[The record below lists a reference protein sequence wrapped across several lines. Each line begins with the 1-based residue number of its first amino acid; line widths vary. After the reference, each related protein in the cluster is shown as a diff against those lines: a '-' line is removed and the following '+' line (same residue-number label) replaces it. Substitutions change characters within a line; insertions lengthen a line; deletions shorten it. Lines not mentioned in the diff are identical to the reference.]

1 MLKDP
6 AVRIE
11 TLAVASDLALIT
23 MRRYLAAGRIPPADL
38 ELPAVPVPIRAW
50 RLSTLRAW
58 NPSVA
63 RRCAAVLAALDS
75 TSPT

>member
-1 MLKDP
+1 MSTDP

-11 TLAVASDLALIT
+11 TLSVAANVALISL
-23 MRRYLAAGRIPPADL
+23 RRHMARGRIPPADITI
-38 ELPAVPVPIRAW
+38 PALPVPIRAW